1 MNLDSITLLRTI
13 SKVMNRIKLLAPG
26 VLFVCLVISLLII
39 LVGMKAQKRKIGYEI
54 AGTEAKLTKLYIAN
68 KRLRNRKLKLQSLER
83 IQEIALLHGMKYPN
97 QQDLIKIKNE

>member
-1 MNLDSITLLRTI
+1 
-13 SKVMNRIKLLAPG
+13 MNRIKLLAPG
-26 VLFVCLVISLLII
+26 VLFVCLVISLLFI